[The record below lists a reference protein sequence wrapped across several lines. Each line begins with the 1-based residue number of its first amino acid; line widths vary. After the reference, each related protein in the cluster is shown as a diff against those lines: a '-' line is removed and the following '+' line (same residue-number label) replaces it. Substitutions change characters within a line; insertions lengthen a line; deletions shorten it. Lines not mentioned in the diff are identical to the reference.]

1 LVGNVLE
8 KPPKTFQDIVGK
20 LEVNMNIVD
29 LYQVRLSFDQ
39 QQIMLAFN
47 GPVTQ
52 SLIEEL
58 GNALKSHLEREAV
71 SHSAAM
77 DVFAVYIEMI
87 QNVRH
92 YAVEKQLSEVD
103 ASAVVV
109 IGKTETGAYFVSAG
123 NTVQI
128 GDGAML
134 DEKIKSLSHLDK
146 TQLKAA
152 YKEQMRRPRDET
164 ASTGAGLGLIDMAR
178 KASHPIESAL
188 RDLGNGHGFFSLYVV
203 I

>member
-1 LVGNVLE
+1 
-8 KPPKTFQDIVGK
+8 
-20 LEVNMNIVD
+20 MNIVD
-29 LYQVRLSFDQ
+29 LYQVRLNFDQ

-92 YAVEKQLSEVD
+92 YAVEKQLNEMD

-109 IGKTETGAYFVSAG
+109 IGRTDSSAYFVSAG
-123 NTVQI
+123 NIVDI
-128 GDGAML
+128 NDGAAL
-134 DEKIKSLSHLDK
+134 EEKIKALANLDK

-164 ASTGAGLGLIDMAR
+164 AVSGAGLGLIDMAR
-178 KASHPIESAL
+178 KASSPIESTL
-188 RDLGNGHGFFSLYVV
+188 RDLGNGRGFFSLYVV

>member
-1 LVGNVLE
+1 
-8 KPPKTFQDIVGK
+8 
-20 LEVNMNIVD
+20 MNIVD
-29 LYQVRLSFDQ
+29 LYQVRLNFDR

-92 YAVEKQLSEVD
+92 YAVQKQLTETD

-109 IGKTETGAYFVSAG
+109 IGKTDIGAYFVSAG
-123 NTVQI
+123 NTVDL
-128 GDGAML
+128 GDGVAL
-134 DEKIKSLSHLDK
+134 DELIKSLAALDK
-146 TQLKAA
+146 PQLKTL
-152 YKEQMRRPRDET
+152 YKEQLRRPRDET
-164 ASTGAGLGLIDMAR
+164 ATTGAGLGLIDMAR
-178 KASHPIESAL
+178 KASLPVESNL
-188 RDLGNGHGFFSLYVV
+188 RDLGNGHGFFSLCVV

>member
-1 LVGNVLE
+1 
-8 KPPKTFQDIVGK
+8 
-20 LEVNMNIVD
+20 MNIVD

-92 YAVEKQLSEVD
+92 YAVEKQLDEID

-123 NTVQI
+123 NTVHL
-128 GDGAML
+128 GDGAVL
-134 DEKIKSLSHLDK
+134 DEKIKSLSTLDK
-146 TQLKAA
+146 NQLKAA
-152 YKEQMRRPRDET
+152 YKEQLRRPRDET

-178 KASHPIESAL
+178 KASSPIESTL
-188 RDLGNGHGFFSLYVV
+188 RDLGNERGFFSLYVV